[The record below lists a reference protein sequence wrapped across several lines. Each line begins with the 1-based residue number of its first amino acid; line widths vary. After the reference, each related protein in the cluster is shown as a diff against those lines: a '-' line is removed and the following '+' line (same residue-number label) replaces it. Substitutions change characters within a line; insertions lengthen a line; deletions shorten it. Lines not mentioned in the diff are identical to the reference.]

1 MTLQLWDIMRLR
13 KWGYALSLLVTIP
26 GLIVLI
32 LNVMNG
38 HGALNWG
45 VDFTGGNFL
54 HVRLERPFDT
64 GQVREVVDRFATGES
79 VIQKAEKT
87 PQEAFIRTRPL
98 TLQGKTQL
106 LAALKDRFGAVTV
119 LREDQVG
126 PKVGQELRSL
136 AITSIIIG
144 LALQVVYISYRF
156 KSIRYA
162 LSADIALVHDLLVVV
177 GVFAMTRKEV
187 NSSFVAVLL
196 TVLGYSMHDTIVV
209 FDRIRENLALR
220 TRETFDRLVNRS
232 LLEALVRSVN
242 TSLTAILAI
251 AAVYFFGGVTIR
263 DFSFGLMVGILTGTY
278 SSTFTATALIVD
290 WTHWADRRAGRVVR
304 VEEDVP
310 PAAPPSRAPV
320 LETATPEGGS
330 ARTATGQGPR
340 RHRSRR
346 R

>member
-1 MTLQLWDIMRLR
+1 MTARLWDVIGLR
-13 KWGYALSLLVTIP
+13 KWGYVLSLLVTVP
-26 GLIVLI
+26 GLIVLV
-32 LNVMNG
+32 LNVANG

-45 VDFTGGNFL
+45 IDFTGGNFL
-54 HVRLERPFDT
+54 HLKIERAFDT
-64 GQVREVVDRFATGES
+64 GQVREVVDRFATGQS
-79 VIQKAEKT
+79 VIQKT
-87 PQEAFIRTRPL
+87 GQEAFIRTRPL
-98 TLQGKTQL
+98 TAQAKTQL
-106 LAALKDRFGAVTV
+106 LAALRERFGTVTV

-136 AITSIIIG
+136 AITSVIIG
-144 LALQVVYISYRF
+144 LALQVVYVSYRF

-162 LSADIALVHDLLVVV
+162 LSADVALVHDLLVVV

-220 TRETFDRLVNRS
+220 TREAYDRLVNRS

-278 SSTFTATALIVD
+278 SSTFIATALVVD
-290 WTHWADRRAGRVVR
+290 WTHWADRRAGRVQAIP
-304 VEEDVP
+304 EE
-310 PAAPPSRAPV
+310 AAPPVVASQAPALESAGAPNGAVRAAGAP
-320 LETATPEGGS
+320 
-330 ARTATGQGPR
+330 PR
-340 RHRSRR
+340 RRRSRR